1 MKRWIW
7 LALFTTLLLGGLLL
21 PGQVWAHG
29 GGTPVMTDAQA
40 GPYRLFVWA
49 NPAEPFVGTYHVTL
63 AVTEPV
69 APGEDP
75 LAGTPVLGAQV
86 TLVFQHQESGEQ
98 IQATA
103 THENAV
109 NKLLYEGDVA
119 LPRPGQWQVTVQV
132 TGAEGEGQASY
143 TIQVAAK
150 PGVDWRLVGGGLLAL
165 LGLVGAGLLLYRR
178 VGG

>member
-1 MKRWIW
+1 MGRFRLSLLVLWI
-7 LALFTTLLLGGLLL
+7 LAGLIL
-21 PGQVWAHG
+21 PGAALAHG
-29 GGTPVMTDAQA
+29 GGTPVLTDAEA

-49 NPAEPFVGTYHVTL
+49 NPAEPFVGEYHVTV

-75 LAGTPVLGAQV
+75 LGGTPVLGAEV
-86 TLVFQHQESGEQ
+86 TLFFQHLEADEA

-103 THENAV
+103 THENAT

-119 LPRPGQWQVTVQV
+119 LPRPGPWQVTVQV
-132 TGAEGEGQASY
+132 VGPEGEGQASY

-150 PGVDWRLVGGGLLAL
+150 RQVNWQLVGGGVLLL
-165 LGLVGAGLLLYRR
+165 LGLAGAGLFVYRR